1 MGSETK
7 FRIVIVTLGMLPVV
21 LTVYG
26 RFHGVRPP
34 VQTGGSIT
42 SYSMGTP

>member
-7 FRIVIVTLGMLPVV
+7 FRIVIVTLGMLPGV
-21 LTVYG
+21 LTDG

-34 VQTGGSIT
+34 VQTGGPIT
-42 SYSMGTP
+42 SYSMATP